1 MDDLDKM
8 KKHIKKV
15 SERKDRKIELTQF
28 EKQSENR
35 MQTKTTTDSE
45 TWGIVIKELVF
56 MFLKFSH
63 KKKER
68 KEKKKGKVWKMLKE
82 MMVETFLNLAS
93 HKCTYL

>member
-1 MDDLDKM
+1 MDDLNKM

-45 TWGIVIKELVF
+45 I
-56 MFLKFSH
+56 
-63 KKKER
+63 
-68 KEKKKGKVWKMLKE
+68 
-82 MMVETFLNLAS
+82 
-93 HKCTYL
+93 

>member
-63 KKKER
+63 KKKREKR
-68 KEKKKGKVWKMLKE
+68 RKKEKFEKCSKKWWLK
-82 MMVETFLNLAS
+82 LS
-93 HKCTYL
+93 